1 MGNGYK
7 SGGKYAVPAKTVSML
22 VALSLHGNAAHCPSW
37 NASAAPAQIL
47 GQFFTA
53 PIADYFGRRAVIYSS
68 IAIMLLGVVLEILAP
83 NWQTFAAASF
93 IMKVVAGLV
102 QSTAPLYISELAPR
116 PIRGV
121 MVCCFLLISKSTLYV
136 SR

>member
-1 MGNGYK
+1 
-7 SGGKYAVPAKTVSML
+7 VSRPL
-22 VALSLHGNAAHCPSW
+22 LAWDTADCRSW